1 MGMDVVLLHIIFS
14 EVNPKFRTRCWTRL
28 SHYLWSFFINPRC
41 SSGVVPV
48 SAASIDVCSG
58 EVMNALERE
67 APTAILEKDN
77 NEVDKHLS
85 VAEVGAGSEPVF
97 SAQSNQGE

>member
-1 MGMDVVLLHIIFS
+1 
-14 EVNPKFRTRCWTRL
+14 
-28 SHYLWSFFINPRC
+28 
-41 SSGVVPV
+41 
-48 SAASIDVCSG
+48 
-58 EVMNALERE
+58 MNALERE